1 METLIRVL
9 DDGAYANIAVNNCL
23 QETKLS
29 GPERGLFTELVYGV
43 VRTRNTLDWALGQ
56 FLRRPLASLTPA
68 IRNILRLG
76 AYQLM
81 YLERIPPRAAVHQAV
96 ELAKIYGHPGVA
108 GLANGV
114 LRNLLRNLHQLPFP
128 SLAEDP
134 VRHIALKYS
143 HPEWLVERWL
153 RLYGPED
160 TIKLCAYNNRPA
172 PLTLR
177 VNPLKTTKEELR
189 RRLAAKGMAV
199 SDSRHVP
206 EALVVENWPGLEEVE
221 EFRQGLFTMQ
231 DESSMLVAHAL
242 KPAPGSLVVDA
253 CAAPGTKTTHMA
265 ELMEDTGKILAF
277 DIHEHK
283 LPLIRQACRRLGI
296 TSVEAVLG
304 DARELPRLVAQPP
317 SYVLVDAPCSGLG
330 VLGRR
335 ADARWRKDPEQLAE
349 LPSLQLSLL
358 SAAGEVLAPGG
369 VLVYS
374 TCSIAPEENWEV
386 VDRFLSGNRQFV
398 PESLVPYLPFMPE
411 REEDRRLMEEGMLQV
426 LPQVHGMDGFFMAR
440 LRKLT

>member
-1 METLIRVL
+1 
-9 DDGAYANIAVNNCL
+9 
-23 QETKLS
+23 

-172 PLTLR
+172 P
-177 VNPLKTTKEELR
+177 
-189 RRLAAKGMAV
+189 
-199 SDSRHVP
+199 
-206 EALVVENWPGLEEVE
+206 
-221 EFRQGLFTMQ
+221 
-231 DESSMLVAHAL
+231 
-242 KPAPGSLVVDA
+242 
-253 CAAPGTKTTHMA
+253 
-265 ELMEDTGKILAF
+265 
-277 DIHEHK
+277 
-283 LPLIRQACRRLGI
+283 
-296 TSVEAVLG
+296 
-304 DARELPRLVAQPP
+304 
-317 SYVLVDAPCSGLG
+317 
-330 VLGRR
+330 
-335 ADARWRKDPEQLAE
+335 
-349 LPSLQLSLL
+349 
-358 SAAGEVLAPGG
+358 
-369 VLVYS
+369 
-374 TCSIAPEENWEV
+374 
-386 VDRFLSGNRQFV
+386 
-398 PESLVPYLPFMPE
+398 
-411 REEDRRLMEEGMLQV
+411 
-426 LPQVHGMDGFFMAR
+426 
-440 LRKLT
+440 